1 MAVTLDLPEM
11 YPAQHRAICDP
22 HRIVI
27 IEASTKSGKTAG
39 CLMWL
44 LQLAWNS
51 THPAHFWWVAPIY
64 PQSVMAMD
72 RMRGWLTQADPQKRV
87 WKTND
92 SALFI
97 SLANGSRIWFKS
109 ADNPDSLFGEDVSGA
124 VIDEATR
131 CKEAAWFA
139 IRSTL
144 SATGGPIRII
154 GNLKGTKNW
163 VYQLARKAGAG
174 DETMA
179 AFRLTAHDAVE
190 GGILTQQEVD
200 SAKAVLPDRVFRELY
215 LAEAVDDGGNP
226 FGVESIT
233 ECVAPMSNGEPVV
246 WGVDLAKSV
255 DWTAVVALDAN
266 GCVCRLDRWKSDWG
280 QTKQRLLDMISCKA
294 LIDSTGVGD
303 PIVEDLIRQNHNI
316 QGFKFTAGSKQ
327 QIMEGLAAA
336 IHSKRVSFPDGWL
349 RNELDSFEFHYS
361 GGGVKYG
368 APSGMHDDGVC
379 ALALALS
386 AFTKPKRE
394 FRFRVI

>member
-1 MAVTLDLPEM
+1 MAVTLDLPPM
-11 YPAQHRAICDP
+11 YPAQYRAICDP
-22 HRIVI
+22 HRIVV

-72 RMRGWLTQADPQKRV
+72 RIRGWLTQADPNKRV

-92 SALFI
+92 SALYI
-97 SLANGSRIWFKS
+97 QLANGSRIWFKS
-109 ADNPDSLFGEDVSGA
+109 GDNPDSLFGEDVSAA

-131 CKEAAWFA
+131 CKEAAWHA
-139 IRSTL
+139 VRSTL
-144 SATGGPIRII
+144 TATQGPVRII

-163 VYQLARKAGAG
+163 VYHLARKADGGHDDMIAY
-174 DETMA
+174 
-179 AFRLTAHDAVE
+179 RLTAHDAVS
-190 GGILTQQEVD
+190 GGILSQAEVD
-200 SAKAVLPDRVFRELY
+200 AAKAVLPDRVFRELY

-226 FGVESIT
+226 FGLDAISS
-233 ECVAPMSNGEPVV
+233 CVLPVSSGTPVV

-255 DWTAVVALDAN
+255 DWTVALALDEK
-266 GCVCRLDRWKSDWG
+266 GVVCRLERWKSDWG
-280 QTKQRLLDMISCKA
+280 QTRQRLLDLIECKA

-303 PIVEDLIRQNHNI
+303 PIVEDLCRHSPHV

-336 IHSKRVSFPDGWL
+336 IHSRRVFFPSGWM
-349 RNELDSFEFHYS
+349 RDELESFEFHYS
-361 GGGVKYG
+361 AGGVRYG
-368 APSGMHDDGVC
+368 SPNGMHDDGVC
-379 ALALALS
+379 ALALAVS
-386 AFTKPKRE
+386 GFSQPKRP
-394 FRFRVI
+394 FRYRVA